1 MGFEKRILNE
11 IEPLLVVGNHV
22 EFCNGTLFL
31 ENVSGET
38 GKRIYNR
45 LVQILG
51 KDSFRFNI
59 YNRIDGFAVDFV

>member
-11 IEPLLVVGNHV
+11 IDPLLDSDAHV
-22 EFCNGTLFL
+22 EFYNGTLFL

-45 LVQILG
+45 LVKRLG
-51 KDSFRFNI
+51 KENI
-59 YNRIDGFAVDFV
+59 IFSTIGDGFAVDFV

>member
-11 IEPLLVVGNHV
+11 IDPLLDSDTHV
-22 EFCNGTLFL
+22 EFYNGTLFL

-45 LVQILG
+45 LVKRLG
-51 KDSFRFNI
+51 KENI
-59 YNRIDGFAVDFV
+59 IFSTIGDGFAVDFV

>member
-11 IEPLLVVGNHV
+11 IDPLLDSDTHV
-22 EFCNGTLFL
+22 EFYNGTLFL

-45 LVQILG
+45 LVKRLG
-51 KDSFRFNI
+51 KEKVIFSTI
-59 YNRIDGFAVDFV
+59 GDGFAVDFV

>member
-11 IEPLLVVGNHV
+11 IDPLLDSDTHV
-22 EFCNGTLFL
+22 EFYNGTLFL

-38 GKRIYNR
+38 GKRVYNR
-45 LVQILG
+45 LVKRLG

>member
-11 IEPLLVVGNHV
+11 IDPLLDSDTHV
-22 EFCNGTLFL
+22 EFYNGTLFL

-45 LVQILG
+45 LVKRLG
-51 KDSFRFNI
+51 KENI
-59 YNRIDGFAVDFV
+59 VFSTIGNGFAVDFV

>member
-11 IEPLLVVGNHV
+11 IDPLLDSDTHA
-22 EFCNGTLFL
+22 EFYNGTLFL

-45 LVQILG
+45 LVKRLG
-51 KDSFRFNI
+51 KEKVIFSTI
-59 YNRIDGFAVDFV
+59 GDGFAVDFV